1 MGARVA
7 VLLALFF
14 LEACAAHREAASD
27 SGTGGSGPIVQRQ
40 RIAASHRKYVD
51 TELGFE
57 VARPGADWQLDAD
70 GGTSSEGILIPVVL
84 RHRDSGAQVVIQVAP
99 AIATPTQFAERLVSG
114 LRSYQGFDA
123 TDPEP
128 LTLSDDAVGFR
139 FSIEQKVFGRIA
151 VQPGGSSN
159 VLMVVATWPADASV
173 GVTSEVEQ
181 ILVSVRPVPAG

>member
-1 MGARVA
+1 MRARA
-7 VLLALFF
+7 VVLVALFF
-14 LEACAAHREAASD
+14 LGACAAHRDAASN
-27 SGTGGSGPIVQRQ
+27 SGTGGSGPVQQRE
-40 RIAASHRKYVD
+40 RIAASHKKYID
-51 TELGFE
+51 SELGFE

-70 GGTSSEGILIPVVL
+70 AGTSSEGILIPVVL
-84 RHRDSGAQVVIQVAP
+84 RHKDSGAQVVIQVAP

-114 LRSYQGFDA
+114 LRSYEGFDA

-128 LTLSDDAVGFR
+128 LPLSDDAVGFR

-151 VQPGGSSN
+151 VRPGGSDN
-159 VLMVVATWPADASV
+159 VLMVVATWPADASA